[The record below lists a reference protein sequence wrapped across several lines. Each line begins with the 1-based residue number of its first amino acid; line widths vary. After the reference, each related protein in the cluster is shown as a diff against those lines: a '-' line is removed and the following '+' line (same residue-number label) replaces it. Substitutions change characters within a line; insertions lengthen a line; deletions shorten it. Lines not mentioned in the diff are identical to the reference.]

1 MKIRFLIAIFLISS
15 AQSFAQEI
23 PSGSCGLLMTYDAAG
38 NRIKREYYC
47 NNGSNRIANP
57 ELARLNGEVGQ
68 AKQQEA
74 ASAGFEEVDAL
85 YPNPTT
91 GKFYITFSKAIDN
104 ATIQVLD
111 VNGKVVQR
119 IKGSGTRLE
128 FDLSKQPSGT
138 YFILIHT
145 NGVIINKKIIRAK

>member
-1 MKIRFLIAIFLISS
+1 MKMSFLSKKFLMIILLFFSL
-15 AQSFAQEI
+15 QSFVQEI

-47 NNGSNRIANP
+47 NNGSNRISNP
-57 ELARLNGEVGQ
+57 ELA
-68 AKQQEA
+68 KQQDA
-74 ASAGFEEVDAL
+74 AGAGFEEVDAL

-104 ATIQVLD
+104 AIIQVLD

-119 IKGSGTRLE
+119 VKGSGTRLE
-128 FDLSKQPSGT
+128 FDLSNQPSGT
-138 YFILIHT
+138 YFVLIKS
-145 NGVIINKKIIRAK
+145 NEMIINKKVVNAL